1 MLKSRAANDQ
11 SVQTT
16 TCAICG
22 NRLTFVIV
30 NRVVRA
36 VVCVDRKSTS
46 KYGSN
51 NVAAGATPMSHE
63 SSLFVV
69 VGPDA
74 APPTPEAKVA
84 FGAGVRCRFTA
95 NADPAIRTAAS
106 IARTVSFLISFS
118 YTSIVEQNVRKTTC
132 HPLSTIQ

>member
-1 MLKSRAANDQ
+1 MLKSRAAYDQ

-22 NRLTFVIV
+22 KALTFVIV
-30 NRVVRA
+30 NNVVRA

-69 VGPDA
+69 VGPLKTPG
-74 APPTPEAKVA
+74 APKVKVA
-84 FGAGVRCRFTA
+84 FGTGVSVRCRFTA
-95 NADPAIRTAAS
+95 NADPAIR
-106 IARTVSFLISFS
+106 
-118 YTSIVEQNVRKTTC
+118 
-132 HPLSTIQ
+132 